1 MIITKRALPRRTFLR
16 GIGAT
21 VALPFLDAM
30 VPALSAQAKRVP
42 RFATVYI
49 GNGANMSEWT
59 PSTEGINFEMSPILK
74 GIEGFRERLAVFTGL
89 DNFPATDQGDL
100 GGQHPR
106 SAPGFM
112 SGVHAKP
119 TEGADLQAGT
129 TIDQMIAARICTDTR
144 LPSLEVTVDRI
155 DVVGACDHGY
165 ACAYMNCM
173 SWRTPTTPLP
183 SETNP
188 RFVFERMF
196 GVGST
201 VEERMTRAAEDRSL
215 LDELTEEIA
224 GLRRRLGARDRT
236 KLSEYLDAVRDVEQR
251 IAKAESTNSGFPVPD
266 QPVGVPGTFKEYVEL
281 LFDLQALA
289 FQADITRVSTIM
301 MAREN
306 TGRAYPEI
314 GVAEAHHSISHHDNK
329 PDKLAAY
336 AKINAYHIQMLNY
349 FLKKLDSIPDGD
361 TTLLDHTAVLMGS
374 GMSDGNVH
382 NNYSV
387 PAIVVGG
394 KTLGIRG
401 NRHVRYPKGTPL
413 SNLML
418 GITDRYGINLDKFGN
433 SNAAIDLTTL

>member
-1 MIITKRALPRRTFLR
+1 MIITKLALPRRTFLR
-16 GIGAT
+16 GMGAT
-21 VALPFLDAM
+21 MALPFLDAM
-30 VPALSAQAKRVP
+30 VPALGAQTKGTP
-42 RFATVYI
+42 RFAAVYT
-49 GNGANMSEWT
+49 GNGANMSQWT
-59 PSTEGINFEMSPILK
+59 PSTEGANFAMSPTLK
-74 GIEGFRERLAVFTGL
+74 GIESFRDRLAVFTGL
-89 DNFPATDQGDL
+89 DNFPGTDQGDV

-129 TIDQMIAARICTDTR
+129 TIDQMIAAKICTDTK

-201 VEERMTRAAEDRSL
+201 AQERAARAAEDRSL

-224 GLRRRLGARDRT
+224 DLRRKLGTHDRA
-236 KLSEYLDAVRDVEQR
+236 KLSEYFDAVRDVEQR
-251 IAKAESTNSGFPVPD
+251 IVKAESATSNVFVPD
-266 QPVGVPGTFKEYVEL
+266 QPVGVPATFKEYVEL
-281 LFDLQALA
+281 LFDLQVLA
-289 FQADITRVSTIM
+289 FQADITRVSTLMI
-301 MAREN
+301 AREN

-314 GVAEAHHSISHHDNK
+314 GVAEAHHATSHHDNN
-329 PDKLAAY
+329 PNKLAAY
-336 AKINAYHIQMLNY
+336 AKINAYHVQMLNY
-349 FLKKLDSIPDGD
+349 FLKKLDSIKDGD
-361 TTLLDHTAVLMGS
+361 ATLLDRTAVLMGS

-382 NNYSV
+382 SNYNV

-401 NRHVRYPKGTPL
+401 NRHVRYAKGTPL

-418 GITDRYGINLDKFGN
+418 GITDRYGVNLSKFGD
-433 SNAAIDLTTL
+433 SNAKIDLTTI

>member
-1 MIITKRALPRRTFLR
+1 M
-16 GIGAT
+16 GAT

-30 VPALSAQAKRVP
+30 VPALSAEARRVP

-49 GNGANMSEWT
+49 GNGANMTQWT
-59 PSTEGINFEMSPILK
+59 PSTEGVNFEMSPTLK
-74 GIEGFRERLAVFTGL
+74 GIEGFRDRLAVFTGL
-89 DNFPATDQGDL
+89 DNFPATDQGDV

-112 SGVHAKP
+112 SGFHAKA

-129 TIDQMIAARICTDTR
+129 TIDQMIAAKICTDTR

-173 SWRTPTTPLP
+173 SWRNPTTPLP

-188 RFVFERMF
+188 RFIFERMF

-201 VEERMTRAAEDRSL
+201 VQERLTRAAEDRSL

-224 GLRRRLGARDRT
+224 DLRHRLGARDRA

-251 IAKAESTNSGFPVPD
+251 IAKAESTNSGFPVPN

-289 FQADITRVSTIM
+289 FQADITRVSTLM

-314 GVAEAHHSISHHDNK
+314 GVDEAHHSISHHDNK

-361 TTLLDHTAVLMGS
+361 ATLLDRTAVLMGS

-394 KTLGIRG
+394 KSLGIRG

-418 GITDRYGINLDKFGN
+418 GITDRYGVNLNKFGN
-433 SNAAIDLTTL
+433 SNASVDLTTL